1 MISALYVQG
10 IAEPDV
16 RWFWPEELLP
26 VEERDDHSDS
36 EDDTPDV
43 STALRWWGI
52 HLSCKQCPLFELSS
66 CVCVCVCVG
75 CCTAGGVD

>member
-1 MISALYVQG
+1 MG

-36 EDDTPDV
+36 EDDTPDAAV
-43 STALRWWGI
+43 QLVALTEHLRRTHFYCVWCGTAFESEQDMELN
-52 HLSCKQCPLFELSS
+52 CP
-66 CVCVCVCVG
+66 G
-75 CCTAGGVD
+75 NTADAHD